1 MSKQRFFRTE
11 SEPLLFSEQALAIAA
26 ALVSLFL
33 QIISFFTTWDGA
45 KAYFEATFAYA
56 PLLFAVAVQTVVYF
70 LENTIRRSV
79 SFAKIVALTLAIC
92 CSSFFSFVGIYNN
105 INSPYQYLEQTYSG
119 YTKQLAAEHERLSQ
133 AGQDSYRQS
142 VNSAVSRIVKDYT
155 SLVSERATLQQLSE
169 EIANT
174 DAEHSYTLTPPK
186 RSDYEEYE
194 DYAAAYSAYIA
205 SISQGSTVEEQAQLT
220 AILNKYGISDPS
232 QITEKTAQLTS
243 VISLIE
249 GTAASYGG
257 EAYSALELMRNRALA
272 GDSTAAQRIE
282 NLYIGVAG
290 EQCNIPEY
298 SEGYAF
304 ALPEYSTLAGDSP
317 AAVVRE
323 RLSVEIS
330 SAVDDI
336 NAVGG
341 TLSADDYQFQNIY
354 TLPIH
359 AVISG
364 DFGADALVSLLLAV
378 LVDVLSLLFAMIFVR
393 SKSVLAATSTGQAVS
408 SNSAL
413 FEQNVITALRLGIS
427 AEQGGFAQPYDLEE
441 ITERLA
447 EFINCFHAADHAAKQ
462 GYTLAADKAS
472 LGRFEALTAFLCQ
485 FGLARSVSAAE
496 MKLLTGDE
504 SSTDSVL
511 LKTKFLLWVT
521 EKCGGEAIPQS
532 RTAKRSKASAASD
545 TSAESIG
552 EVSA

>member
-1 MSKQRFFRTE
+1 MSKQKFFRTE
-11 SEPLLFSEQALAIAA
+11 AEPLLFSERALAIAA

-70 LENTIRRSV
+70 LENTIRRRVSV
-79 SFAKIVALTLAIC
+79 AKIAALALAIC

-105 INSPYQYLEQTYSG
+105 INSPYSYLEQTYSG
-119 YTKQLAAEHERLSQ
+119 YAKQLNAEYEELSQ
-133 AGQDSYRQS
+133 AGESGYRQS
-142 VNSAVSRIVKDYT
+142 VNSAVSRVVMDYT
-155 SLVSERATLQQLSE
+155 SLVSERDALQRLSDE
-169 EIANT
+169 LNST
-174 DAEHSYTLTPPK
+174 GAEHSYSLTPPK

-205 SISQGSTVEEQAQLT
+205 SLSQGSTAEEQAQLT
-220 AILNKYGISDPS
+220 AILSKYGISDPS
-232 QITEKTAQLTS
+232 EITERTAQLTS
-243 VISLIE
+243 AISFVE
-249 GTAASYGG
+249 GSVSASGDGVYT
-257 EAYSALELMRNRALA
+257 ALELLRSRALA
-272 GDSTAAQRIE
+272 GDTAAVQRIE
-282 NLYIGVAG
+282 SLYTGTVGEPCGIPAYTALAALNLR
-290 EQCNIPEY
+290 EY
-298 SEGYAF
+298 GDIA
-304 ALPEYSTLAGDSP
+304 ADSP

-323 RLSVEIS
+323 RLSVEIA

-336 NAVGG
+336 NAAGG
-341 TLSADDYQFQNIY
+341 ALSADDYSFENIY

-393 SKSVLAATSTGQAVS
+393 SKSVLAATSTNQAIS

-413 FEQNVITALRLGIS
+413 FEQNVVTALRLGIS
-427 AEQGGFAQPYDLEE
+427 AEQGGFAAPYDMEQ

-447 EFINCFHAADHAAKQ
+447 EFVNCFHAVDFAAKQ
-462 GYTLAADKAS
+462 GYTLAADRADLAK
-472 LGRFEALTAFLCQ
+472 FEALTAFLCQ
-485 FGLARSVSAAE
+485 FGLAKTVAAQE
-496 MKLLTGDE
+496 MRLLAGEEFT
-504 SSTDSVL
+504 SDSVL

-521 EKCGGEAIPQS
+521 EKCGGEPKQEPRPARRGALKP
-532 RTAKRSKASAASD
+532 
-545 TSAESIG
+545 SAEATG